1 MTRLG
6 RVDLSAET
14 AGKATAGTANHM
26 TDLGSPQTA
35 KMQALTNT
43 RSTGRHLVTVVR
55 KFFHYSTARR
65 PSLGFQNTRE
75 RGLSAADYSLSV
87 SIDYLR
93 IRANREADR
102 FSTAQDRR
110 HDEARQSP
118 CTKDRAPVR
127 RARADARSKWW
138 DPRSAPSRV
147 GALACPARCTRVVR
161 PTNEGSPDAA
171 LLTNLEAAS

>member
-1 MTRLG
+1 M
-6 RVDLSAET
+6 DLSAE
-14 AGKATAGTANHM
+14 ARGRATAGVAKHM
-26 TDLGSPQTA
+26 TGLRSPRTTEL
-35 KMQALTNT
+35 QALA
-43 RSTGRHLVTVVR
+43 RTGPNCRHLAAVVR
-55 KFFHYSTARR
+55 KFFHCSTARR
-65 PSLGFQNTRE
+65 PSLRFQNARE

-138 DPRSAPSRV
+138 DPRSTPARV
-147 GALACPARCTRVVR
+147 GALACPSRCARVVR